1 MARDRTTETQTG
13 LDVAAAWF
21 RERLAGL
28 ASEPAREGL
37 RAAAVETAPLSQGV
51 MPPLYARDEDESYL
65 LLEGEVEFHVG
76 DERLRASAGDVVV
89 APRGVAR
96 TFRVLSQRARWL
108 VVTSVRSLAGYE
120 AFSRAVARPSAEGGE
135 WPSVEEAAAV
145 ASVAAANGIDVLGPP
160 GALPA

>member
-1 MARDRTTETQTG
+1 MPSDRTTGTQTG
-13 LDVAAAWF
+13 LDVAAGWF

-28 ASEPAREGL
+28 TTEPAREGM
-37 RAAAVETAPLSQGV
+37 RAAAVETAPLPRGV

-76 DERLRASAGDVVV
+76 DECLRASAGDVVV

-96 TFRVLSQRARWL
+96 TFRVLSRRARWL
-108 VVTSVRSLAGYE
+108 VVTSVRSFAGYE
-120 AFSRAVARPSAEGGE
+120 AFGRAVALPLRGGGWASAD
-135 WPSVEEAAAV
+135 EAAAV
-145 ASVAAANGIDVLGPP
+145 AAVGAANGIDVLGPP

>member
-1 MARDRTTETQTG
+1 MPSDRTTGTQTG
-13 LDVAAAWF
+13 LDAAAEWF
-21 RERLAGL
+21 RERLTGL
-28 ASEPAREGL
+28 ATEPARDGM
-37 RAAAVETAPLSQGV
+37 RAAAVETAPLPQGV

-76 DERLRASAGDVVV
+76 DERLRAAAGDVVV

-96 TFRVLSQRARWL
+96 TFRVLSRRARWL

-120 AFSRAVARPSAEGGE
+120 AFGRAVARPAVPGGR
-135 WPSVEEAAAV
+135 WPSVDEAAAV
-145 ASVAAANGIDVLGPP
+145 ATVAAANGIDVLGPP